1 MRKNYYFE
9 VAAFD
14 SMGFKKYYYFKS
26 KRHIE
31 QHIGQQLPLALLLY
45 IEDHE
50 DKVIHVK
57 ELNVFEYIKRKYI
70 QNYFANGERIDWEV
84 KTY

>member
-1 MRKNYYFE
+1 MSKNYYFE
-9 VAAFD
+9 VTTFD

-26 KRHIE
+26 K
-31 QHIGQQLPLALLLY
+31 QHIGQQFPLALLLY

-50 DKVIHVK
+50 DKVIYVK

-70 QNYFANGERIDWEV
+70 QSYFANGERIDWEV